1 MKVSWYTLLAL
12 LGVTIDFR
20 CTKFLLKGG
29 VVILAYKKFNRK
41 GYKKTARKQKSSY
54 TELERMSYKLGMI
67 KRGLNNPDSRVYESF
82 VNGCNG
88 VTTKKKKSL
97 I

>member
-1 MKVSWYTLLAL
+1 M
-12 LGVTIDFR
+12 
-20 CTKFLLKGG
+20 
-29 VVILAYKKFNRK
+29 AYKKSSRK
-41 GYKKTARKQKSSY
+41 SYKKTSRKQTSSY

-67 KRGLNNPDSRVYESF
+67 KRGLNNPDSRVYESY